1 VIFGRGSLGHVAKSF
16 IRSYGNVMA
25 FKMVNLLA
33 VFRAS
38 VNVFG
43 VSEEFFL
50 HSNDSKFE
58 VSAPTNTG
66 NRPNMPQ
73 QRHRGLRQALSYSRL
88 RLEAVFSR

>member
-1 VIFGRGSLGHVAKSF
+1 MIFVERGSLGHVAKSF

-50 HSNDSKFE
+50 HSNDE
-58 VSAPTNTG
+58 V
-66 NRPNMPQ
+66 
-73 QRHRGLRQALSYSRL
+73 
-88 RLEAVFSR
+88 